1 MNTGPAHLA
10 GPAAS
15 DSHGAFVST
24 VFARLG
30 GLAVRFRWV
39 VLVVWVVGFVASQ
52 AFLPS
57 LFNVTQSDNTTFLPP
72 SAPSQ
77 QAIQLAT
84 SLQKANLT
92 GVTVI
97 AARPASPLTAADQSA
112 VQRLDQALAK
122 VPDVVSVRDAGQSP
136 DRHAVQVKIFA
147 QLTTSAGGRA
157 AQAQTT
163 LVNGM
168 RSAISGVSL
177 PSGLQVHL
185 AGPAAVRVDNNTQ
198 SKRNGSNVQLLSII
212 FVIVLL
218 GLVFRSML
226 APIIAVLPAL
236 LVVLTAEKLSAEAAL
251 HGLQVSTFASLMLI
265 VLVIGAGT
273 DYALFLMF
281 RVREEIRGGTEPREA
296 VAKAVARVGESITFS
311 AATVIAALL
320 SLLTATFGLMLLAG
334 LTLVPALLAIFG
346 EAAFWPARL
355 TKGAPTTGWWG
366 RNSARIVR
374 RPGITL
380 AAGVIVFGALA
391 AASAS
396 YAAGGFGGAVTAP
409 AGSDSAA
416 GAALLSRYFPQTAA
430 NPTALVFRLPQ
441 AAWNNPQ
448 ALATL
453 QTELKADSQFGKLSG
468 PLNATGA
475 ALTPAQYAQLHA
487 TLGPPSSLPASAP
500 GSAGGGQGQGKGQG
514 SGRGTTAKPPVP
526 GTRYEAYRASALFV
540 STDGRT
546 VEFATSLR
554 AGDPSTTAAAHAIP
568 AVRADVAR
576 AARAAGATGSGVAGL
591 AAATYD
597 VGNISNSDLTRVIPI
612 AIAVIAILLALVMRS
627 LVAPLYLIASVALS
641 YFAALGLT
649 VLVFM
654 KLGGQPG
661 LTFILPFLMFVF
673 LLALGEDYNIL
684 VMARIRE
691 EAAHLPLRQAVAK
704 ALSITGTTVTSAG
717 IVLAGTFGILALVG
731 GRGGST
737 NTALDIGTGL
747 ALGVAMDTFL
757 VRTLLVPAT
766 VVLLGRWN
774 WWPSKLGTKETETAG
789 PAAPASPAP
798 PSATSHVNRF
808 G

>member
-1 MNTGPAHLA
+1 
-10 GPAAS
+10 
-15 DSHGAFVST
+15 VSK
-24 VFARLG
+24 VFASLG
-30 GLAVRFRWV
+30 GLAVRFRWAI
-39 VLVVWVVGFVASQ
+39 LVVWVVGFVAAQ
-52 AFLPS
+52 AFLPN

-77 QAIQLAT
+77 QAIVLAS

-92 GVTVI
+92 SVTVI
-97 AARPASPLTAADQSA
+97 AARPAGPLTAADQSA

-122 VPDVVSVRDAGQSP
+122 VADVVSVREVGQSP
-136 DRHAVQVKIFA
+136 DHHAVQIKTFA

-163 LVNGM
+163 LVDGM
-168 RSAISGVSL
+168 RSAVSGVSL

-198 SKRNGSNVQLLSII
+198 SKQNGANVQLLSII

-226 APIIAVLPAL
+226 APIIAVVPAL
-236 LVVLTAEKLSAEAAL
+236 LVVLTAERLSAEAAL

-281 RVREEIRGGTEPREA
+281 RVREEIRDGTEPRAA

-320 SLLTATFGLMLLAG
+320 SLLTATFSLYSGLGAPLAIGIGLMLLAG
-334 LTLVPALLAIFG
+334 LTLVPALLALFG
-346 EAAFWPARL
+346 DAAFWPARL
-355 TKGAPTTGWWG
+355 DKGTATTGWWG

-380 AAGVIVFGALA
+380 VAGVIVFGALA

-396 YAAGGFGGAVTAP
+396 YAAGGFGGAVTP
-409 AGSDSAA
+409 PPGSDSAA
-416 GAALLSRYFPQTAA
+416 GASLLATYFPQTAA

-441 AAWNNPQ
+441 PAWDDPQ

-453 QTELKADSQFGKLSG
+453 EGQLKAGPQFSKLSG

-475 ALTPAQYAQLHA
+475 TLSPARYAELHA
-487 TLGPPSSLPASAP
+487 ELGPPASLPASP
-500 GSAGGGQGQGKGQG
+500 AGGAGGQGKGQG
-514 SGRGTTAKPPVP
+514 GGQGNAARPPVP
-526 GTRYEAYRASALFV
+526 AAEYEAYRASSLFV
-540 STDGRT
+540 STDGRI
-546 VEFATSLR
+546 VEFASSLR
-554 AGDPSTTAAAHAIP
+554 AGDPSTTAAAQAVP
-568 AVRADVAR
+568 AVRATVTR
-576 AARAAGATGSGVAGL
+576 AAQAAGATGSGVAGL

-627 LVAPLYLIASVALS
+627 LIAPLYLIASVALS

-649 VLVFM
+649 VLLFM
-654 KLGGQPG
+654 KLGGQSG

-684 VMARIRE
+684 VMSRIRE
-691 EAAHLPLRQAVAK
+691 EAAQLPLREAVAR

-731 GRGGST
+731 GRGGSS

-757 VRTLLVPAT
+757 VRTLLVPST

-774 WWPSKLGTKETETAG
+774 WWPSKLGTKAAG
-789 PAAPASPAP
+789 PKAAEPEAQPP
-798 PSATSHVNRF
+798 PSAPSSPKPTSHVNRF